1 MEGEEHMTDEYTYKP
16 YGMTLFRMNEEDIE
30 KAWKLMS
37 THNSELLL
45 ENERLRKQL
54 EANYLRRSLWYRI
67 KRAVDML
74 RGKSKYD

>member
-1 MEGEEHMTDEYTYKP
+1 MTDEYTYKP
-16 YGMTLFRMNEEDIE
+16 YGMTLRMNKEDIE

-37 THNSELLL
+37 VHTSELLL
-45 ENERLRKQL
+45 ENARLKQQL